1 VQNLDQARNLRI
13 IKDTKGAKVAEFR
26 SKFWD
31 DLEEDLK
38 DPEFAREFFKD
49 GLYITFIDQLI
60 NDLDEKR
67 IELGLSKAKL
77 AETLGVE
84 PANVRRL
91 FSRGPK
97 NPTLTTMVDIAF
109 GLGMKLQLVP
119 LTEEDTTVVIP
130 PPVQLNTL
138 HPIDESR
145 DKPEAK

>member
-1 VQNLDQARNLRI
+1 MTETR
-13 IKDTKGAKVAEFR
+13 GA
-26 SKFWD
+26 FWAI
-31 DLEEDLK
+31 LEQEIK

-49 GLYITFIDQLI
+49 GLYIQFIDQLI
-60 NDLDEKR
+60 NDLDER
-67 IELGLSKAKL
+67 RVELGLSKAKL

-119 LTEEDTTVVIP
+119 LTEQDTTLIIP
-130 PPVQLNTL
+130 PPGQQNTL
-138 HPIDESR
+138 HPKDEFP
-145 DKPEAK
+145 DKSKVE

>member
-1 VQNLDQARNLRI
+1 MTETR
-13 IKDTKGAKVAEFR
+13 GA
-26 SKFWD
+26 FWAI
-31 DLEEDLK
+31 LEQEIK

-49 GLYITFIDQLI
+49 GLYIQSIDQLI
-60 NDLDEKR
+60 NDLDER
-67 IELGLSKAKL
+67 RVELGLSKAKL

-119 LTEEDTTVVIP
+119 LTEQDISLIIP
-130 PPVQLNTL
+130 PPVQQNSP
-138 HPIDESR
+138 HPNDEFP
-145 DKPEAK
+145 DKSEVK

>member
-1 VQNLDQARNLRI
+1 MTETR
-13 IKDTKGAKVAEFR
+13 GA
-26 SKFWD
+26 FWAI
-31 DLEEDLK
+31 LEQEIK

-49 GLYITFIDQLI
+49 GLYIQFIDQLI
-60 NDLDEKR
+60 NDLDER
-67 IELGLSKAKL
+67 RVELGLSKAKL

-119 LTEEDTTVVIP
+119 LTEQDISLIIP
-130 PPVQLNTL
+130 PPVQQNTL
-138 HPIDESR
+138 HPNDESP
-145 DKPEAK
+145 DKSEVK